1 MESTSGTT
9 APGRRVGGLVIDV
22 AKLNM
27 ASKTA
32 TADAIEVE
40 PSPTDAQQHRRR
52 AIFRLC
58 ALTAGSCA
66 WLFVLLACASF
77 RPTDWPSHHVYP
89 HGSVQNLCGPA
100 GAWVAYN
107 LLLVIGHGVYPI
119 LLLTGVC
126 LAVLAVRGRVG
137 DLWLRGIGLV
147 VLSVAFAAALHQ
159 LRPGSSAG
167 FPEGNGG
174 LLGIATARFLHTYFN
189 TAGTLLILL
198 TAFLIGLLL
207 AADDLVL
214 RGSAVAAAA
223 VGKVQQRGA
232 LRLGPAGTP
241 GRRWWW
247 PFGREYAVKSG
258 PAPTAAVGGSTWKRD
273 DEGPIEDKR
282 ILLGRHNL
290 DDSEIEL
297 SYEHD
302 EPGGS
307 ADVER
312 SAVEVASRDRSVD
325 EPPSAGE
332 VIPEPLPAPLAVLN
346 GQTASPDG
354 RRSGGISAAAGAV
367 PPSMALAP
375 ETADGLTGSGP
386 TAGSTRDKAPLEAGT
401 AATGGGTSGGGTEG
415 AGAAGSPPG
424 QIIIRSAATARPRDL
439 PSSPPPRELGDYQ
452 LPPWDFLA
460 EAEHGFA
467 EAQEKYVREKAAVL
481 EQALREFGID
491 ARVVAIDTG
500 PVITMYELSLPTGMK
515 VAAITQLS
523 NDMARALKATS
534 VRIVAPV
541 PGKDT
546 VGIEVPN
553 PTKEKVR
560 LKELF
565 QLAPDAP
572 KKMGIPIY
580 LGKDASGEALV
591 TDLTKMPHCLI
602 AGTTGSGKSV
612 CVNTI
617 VMSILYHQ
625 RPDHVKMI
633 LIDPKV
639 VELKPFESI
648 PHLMCPPINDPNKA
662 PSVLEWLCTK
672 MDERYELL
680 AEAGVRQIADYN
692 RLSREQLI
700 EIFQP
705 ATAEEEA
712 KIPKF
717 LPYIVVIIDELADLM
732 MMSGD
737 EVEKSIVRLAQKSRA
752 VGIHVILATQ
762 RPSAKVVTGLI
773 KSNMPSR
780 IAFRVQSRMDSRIVL
795 DQNGAELLLGQGDM
809 LFLPNGASKP
819 IRAQGT
825 FIDDLEVRQSVKLV
839 RERAEA
845 QYEPELVQIRQL
857 RSDDEFEHDELY
869 EDAVRIVIET
879 KRGSVSLLQRRLSI
893 GYARASRLI
902 ERMAA
907 TGILGDYKGS
917 QSREVL
923 LTMEEWEAART
934 QLAKDK
940 AEGMTV

>member
-1 MESTSGTT
+1 
-9 APGRRVGGLVIDV
+9 
-22 AKLNM
+22 M
-27 ASKTA
+27 ASKPA
-32 TADAIEVE
+32 TSDPIELE
-40 PSPTDAQQHRRR
+40 PDSSEAAVRRR
-52 AIFRLC
+52 RTIVRLC
-58 ALTAGSCA
+58 LLSLGVAT

-77 RPTDWPSHHVYP
+77 RATDWPSHHVYP
-89 HGSVQNLCGPA
+89 HGPVQNLCGPV
-100 GAWVAYN
+100 GAWVAYH
-107 LLLVIGHGVYPI
+107 LLLLIGQGIYPI
-119 LLLTGVC
+119 LLFTGVC
-126 LAVLAVRGRVG
+126 LALLAVRGSVS
-137 DLWLRGIGLV
+137 DLWLRTAGLML
-147 VLSVAFAAALHQ
+147 LSVAFAAALHQ
-159 LRPGSSAG
+159 LKPGSSNG

-174 LLGIATARFLHTYFN
+174 LLGIATAKFLHAYFN
-189 TAGTLLILL
+189 TAGTMLILL

-214 RGSAVAAAA
+214 RAPGVAAAA
-223 VGKVQQRGA
+223 LEKVQRQGERWSSGGGWSWPWP
-232 LRLGPAGTP
+232 LR
-241 GRRWWW
+241 
-247 PFGREYAVKSG
+247 REYAVKAAG
-258 PAPTAAVGGSTWKRD
+258 APAARASDEPPTD
-273 DEGPIEDKR
+273 DRR
-282 ILLGRHNL
+282 ILLKRHNL
-290 DDSEIEL
+290 DESEVQL
-297 SYEHD
+297 TYDHD
-302 EPGGS
+302 DTPAEADAGRPG
-307 ADVER
+307 AAET
-312 SAVEVASRDRSVD
+312 ASRERWAD
-325 EPPSAGE
+325 EPPSEEA
-332 VIPEPLPAPLAVLN
+332 VIPDAPPPRQAVLN
-346 GQTASPDG
+346 GGTGHSTSGTSPLPSSMVLPPESVD
-354 RRSGGISAAAGAV
+354 SAPG
-367 PPSMALAP
+367 
-375 ETADGLTGSGP
+375 
-386 TAGSTRDKAPLEAGT
+386 EAGT
-401 AATGGGTSGGGTEG
+401 TATTATPAPEVAAGPAAPGEHTARGGGEMV
-415 AGAAGSPPG
+415 
-424 QIIIRSAATARPRDL
+424 IRSSATARAKEPAGGS
-439 PSSPPPRELGDYQ
+439 PPPPRELGDYQ

-680 AEAGVRQIADYN
+680 AEAGVRQIGDYN
-692 RLSREQLI
+692 RLTREQLN

-705 ATAEEEA
+705 ATPEEEA

-845 QYEPELVQIRQL
+845 HYEPELVQIRQL
-857 RSDDEFEHDELY
+857 RSDEEFEHDELY

-923 LTMEEWEAART
+923 LTMEEWEAAKA
-934 QLAKDK
+934 QMAKDK

>member
-1 MESTSGTT
+1 MATRSVEV
-9 APGRRVGGLVIDV
+9 VGGEEQGQ
-22 AKLNM
+22 
-27 ASKTA
+27 S
-32 TADAIEVE
+32 
-40 PSPTDAQQHRRR
+40 R
-52 AIFRLC
+52 ANLLRYI
-58 ALTAGSCA
+58 A
-66 WLFVLLACASF
+66 LFVTAAMWVFMLLACASF
-77 RPTDWPSHHVYP
+77 RTTDWPSHDVFPY
-89 HGSVQNLCGPA
+89 GVVENLCGPV
-100 GAWVAYN
+100 GSWLAYYSFMA
-107 LLLVIGHGVYPI
+107 IGQGVYPI
-119 LLLTGVC
+119 LLFSGIC
-126 LAVLAVRGRVG
+126 IVLFFVKGRVG
-137 DLWLRGIGLV
+137 DLWLRAIGLTL
-147 VLSVAFAAALHQ
+147 LSIAFAAAVHQ
-159 LRPGSSAG
+159 LRPGSPDG

-174 LLGIATARFLHTYFN
+174 LLGIAAAKFLHQHFN
-189 TAGTLLILL
+189 SAGALLILL
-198 TAFLIGLLL
+198 TAFLVGLLL

-214 RGSAVAAAA
+214 RAPGVAVAAY
-223 VGKVQQRGA
+223 GKVQEKSAGMGVQLPEFLRRDYRLKGA
-232 LRLGPAGTP
+232 DGVAPKSTGIAGSSVRP
-241 GRRWWW
+241 
-247 PFGREYAVKSG
+247 PV
-258 PAPTAAVGGSTWKRD
+258 D
-273 DEGPIEDKR
+273 DEVYIDDKR
-282 ILLGRHNL
+282 VLLNRHNL
-290 DDSEIEL
+290 DESEIEL

-302 EPGGS
+302 HPVAIDGP
-307 ADVER
+307 AQ
-312 SAVEVASRDRSVD
+312 EVAFREDALD
-325 EPPSAGE
+325 AGPAAAA
-332 VIPEPLPAPLAVLN
+332 VIPEKTAPAPAVIKNL
-346 GQTASPDG
+346 SPNTT
-354 RRSGGISAAAGAV
+354 SPNPSSTNSSPAAAGTPAAAK
-367 PPSMALAP
+367 PAP
-375 ETADGLTGSGP
+375 AADEESESSDADESDADVDIDDLE
-386 TAGSTRDKAPLEAGT
+386 DAPAEDG
-401 AATGGGTSGGGTEG
+401 
-415 AGAAGSPPG
+415 
-424 QIIIRSAATARPRDL
+424 IVVRSAATARAKQISAPAPL
-439 PSSPPPRELGDYQ
+439 IPKELGDYN
-452 LPPWDFLA
+452 LPPWDSLA
-460 EAEHGFA
+460 EAEHGYA
-467 EAQEKYVREKAAVL
+467 EAQEKYVREKAATL

-515 VAAITQLS
+515 VASITQLG

-572 KKMGIPIY
+572 SKMGIPIY

-612 CVNTI
+612 CINTI
-617 VMSILYHQ
+617 VMSIMYHQ
-625 RPDHVKMI
+625 RPDQVKLI

-672 MDERYELL
+672 MDERYDLL
-680 AEAGVRQIADYN
+680 AEAAVRQIGDYN
-692 RLSREQLI
+692 KLTREQLN

-705 ATAEEEA
+705 GSPEEEA

-752 VGIHVILATQ
+752 VGIHVVLATQ
-762 RPSAKVVTGLI
+762 RPSAQVVTGLI
-773 KSNMPSR
+773 KSNMPTR

-819 IRAQGT
+819 IRSQGT
-825 FIDDLEVRQSVKLV
+825 FIDDLEVRASVKLV
-839 RERAEA
+839 RELAEA
-845 QYEPELVQIRQL
+845 QFEPELVQIRQV
-857 RSDDEFEHDELY
+857 RSDSEFEHDDLY
-869 EDAVRIVIET
+869 DDAVKVVIET

-893 GYARASRLI
+893 GYARSSRLI

-923 LTMEEWEAART
+923 FTLEEWEAAK
-934 QLAKDK
+934 AAIIKDK
-940 AEGMTV
+940 DDGMSV

>member
-1 MESTSGTT
+1 MPSRNQEAVELETVSDETERRSVILRYSG
-9 APGRRVGGLVIDV
+9 L
-22 AKLNM
+22 
-27 ASKTA
+27 
-32 TADAIEVE
+32 AIG
-40 PSPTDAQQHRRR
+40 A
-52 AIFRLC
+52 A
-58 ALTAGSCA
+58 A
-66 WLFVLLACASF
+66 WIFVLLACGSF
-77 RPTDWPSHHVYP
+77 RATDWPSHDVYP
-89 HGSVQNLCGPA
+89 HGPVENLCGPV
-100 GAWVAYN
+100 GSLVAYYAFMT
-107 LLLVIGHGVYPI
+107 IGQGIYPI
-119 LLLTGVC
+119 LLFSGVC
-126 LAVLAVRGRVG
+126 LVLVAVKGRVG
-137 DLWLRGIGLV
+137 DLWLRAVGLT
-147 VLSVAFAAALHQ
+147 VLSVAFAAAIHQ
-159 LRPGSSAG
+159 LRPGSGAG

-174 LLGIATARFLHTYFN
+174 LLGIATAKFLHAYFN
-189 TAGTLLILL
+189 TAGALLILL

-214 RGSAVAAAA
+214 RASGVAAAA
-223 VGKVQQRGA
+223 YGKIQEKGA
-232 LRLGPAGTP
+232 GLGDGL
-241 GRRWWW
+241 GGRWWGKW
-247 PFGREYAVKSG
+247 ELPSFLRRDYRLKGE
-258 PAPTAAVGGSTWKRD
+258 APTRSARVGSGTAVND
-273 DEGPIEDKR
+273 DVAMDDKR
-282 ILLGRHNL
+282 VLLHRHNL
-290 DDSEIEL
+290 DETEINL
-297 SYEHD
+297 TYEHD
-302 EPGGS
+302 DPTPPGEAGTHGDQ
-307 ADVER
+307 A
-312 SAVEVASRDRSVD
+312 AVEVALR
-325 EPPSAGE
+325 GE
-332 VIPEPLPAPLAVLN
+332 GLDHGPAEEAVIPEAPPAPVAVVNNLPAVKNAPSTPLPKSMELAAESEESDEADE
-346 GQTASPDG
+346 AS
-354 RRSGGISAAAGAV
+354 
-367 PPSMALAP
+367 
-375 ETADGLTGSGP
+375 
-386 TAGSTRDKAPLEAGT
+386 EAGT
-401 AATGGGTSGGGTEG
+401 AATAQEAEPERSE
-415 AGAAGSPPG
+415 
-424 QIIIRSAATARPRDL
+424 IVVRSAASARPKEL
-439 PSSPPPRELGDYQ
+439 SPPPAPPPQELGEYQ
-452 LPPWDFLA
+452 LPGWDMLA
-460 EAEHGFA
+460 EAEHGYA
-467 EAQEKYVREKAAVL
+467 EAQERFVREKAATL

-515 VAAITQLS
+515 VASITQLS
-523 NDMARALKATS
+523 NDIARALKATS

-553 PTKEKVR
+553 PSKEKVR

-565 QLAPDAP
+565 QSAPDAP
-572 KKMGIPIY
+572 QKMGIPIY

-612 CVNTI
+612 CINTI
-617 VMSILYHQ
+617 VMSIIYHQ
-625 RPDHVKMI
+625 RPDQVKMI

-680 AEAGVRQIADYN
+680 AEAGVRQIGDYN
-692 RLSREQLI
+692 KLTREQLN

-705 ATAEEEA
+705 ASPEEEA

-819 IRAQGT
+819 IRSQGT

-839 RERAEA
+839 RELAQA
-845 QYEPELVQIRQL
+845 QYEPELVQIRQV
-857 RSDDEFEHDELY
+857 RSDAEFEHDELY
-869 EDAVRIVIET
+869 DDAVKVVIET

-923 LTMEEWEAART
+923 FTLEEWEAAKA
-934 QLAKDK
+934 QLAKDQ